1 MKILA
6 VDTSTLAGS
15 IALLEDERLLAEV
28 TIEHPIKHTE
38 RLIPSMQYMLEQLRL
53 EPASL
58 EALAVGLGPG
68 SFTGLR
74 IGLATMKGMALS
86 LGIPL
91 VGVSSLEAIARGLA
105 FAKDPVWAV
114 IDARKGQVFA
124 ALYQGDDQG
133 NINRVGDELVLM
145 PEELAERIRGKAI
158 LAGGG
163 ARLYREI
170 FQDRL
175 VDQISFA
182 QAGHDYPRAS
192 QVGLIALERLLRGER
207 DDPDTLVPHYVREA
221 DAILKT
227 GKHPSFH

>member
-1 MKILA
+1 
-6 VDTSTLAGS
+6 
-15 IALLEDERLLAEV
+15 LLEDERLLADLTV
-28 TIEHPIKHTE
+28 EHPIKHTE

-53 EPASL
+53 EPASI

-86 LGIPL
+86 LRIPL

-124 ALYQGDDQG
+124 ALYQEDDRG
-133 NINRVGDELVLM
+133 NINRAGDELVLM
-145 PEELAERIRGKAI
+145 PQELAEIIRGKAI

-163 ARLYREI
+163 ARLYRKI

-175 VDQISFA
+175 GDNICFA

-192 QVGLIALERLLRGER
+192 QVGLIALDRLASGES
-207 DDPDTLVPHYVREA
+207 DDPDTLAPHYVRDA
-221 DAILKT
+221 DAILKKGT
-227 GKHPSFH
+227 DHFFHRRDSWLIKF